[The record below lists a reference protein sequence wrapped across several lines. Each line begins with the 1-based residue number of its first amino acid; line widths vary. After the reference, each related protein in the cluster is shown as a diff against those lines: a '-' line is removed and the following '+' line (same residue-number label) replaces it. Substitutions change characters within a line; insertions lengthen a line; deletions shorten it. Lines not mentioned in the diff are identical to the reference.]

1 MKRHSMTTQKNT
13 DTVLVWGLLILLSIF
28 WGTSF
33 LLMKKALVV
42 FEPLQVGS
50 LRIFIAGLTLMPIA
64 LTQISKLPREKIP
77 YIFAS
82 GLMGYL
88 IPALL
93 FAMAGSKIS
102 SSLSGTLNSTT
113 PIFVMIMGVLFFKQ
127 KIKSL
132 QIMGLLIALSGSLI
146 LIFSSGKSI
155 SFDNPYALLIF
166 MATILYGINVNIM
179 GKHLTGLNAV
189 HLAAW
194 TLGTVTILSGLIAF
208 FTGGFSKFDHPD
220 FWIAFGEI
228 VLLGAVNSAMMSILF
243 NKLMQLSSPVF
254 ASSVTYLIPIVA
266 TIVGFMDKEQITVFH
281 VLGMG
286 ITLVGVYLIN
296 KK

>member
-1 MKRHSMTTQKNT
+1 MEKTNKSFII
-13 DTVLVWGLLILLSIF
+13 WGLLILLSIF

-33 LLMKKALVV
+33 LLIKKALIV

-64 LTQISKLPREKIP
+64 LMNIKKLPREKIP
-77 YIFAS
+77 YIFTS
-82 GLMGYL
+82 GLLGYL

-93 FAMAGSKIS
+93 FSVAGSKIS
-102 SSLSGTLNSTT
+102 SSLSGALNSVT
-113 PIFVMIMGVLFFKQ
+113 PLFVLIIGVLFFNQ

-132 QIMGLLIALSGSLI
+132 QVIGLLIALIGSLL
-146 LIFSSGKSI
+146 LIFSGGKGI

-166 MATILYGINVNIM
+166 VATICYGLNVNIM
-179 GKHLTGLNAV
+179 GEHFNEINSI

-194 TLGTVTILSGLIAF
+194 TLGTVTILSGIIAL
-208 FTGGFSKFDHPD
+208 FTGSFNAIHHPD
-220 FWIAFGEI
+220 FWIAFGELF
-228 VLLGAVNSAMMSILF
+228 LLGAVNSAMMSIIF
-243 NKLMQLSSPVF
+243 NRLMQLSSPVF

-266 TIVGFMDKEQITVFH
+266 TFVGVIDGENITTYH
-281 VLGMG
+281 YLGVV
-286 ITLVGVYLIN
+286 ITLIGVYLVN